1 VGVTDAEAFVAAHYE
16 QVRRALS
23 LALRDP
29 QRAEDLTQEAF
40 ARAWRRWAE
49 VSTMERPVAWVY
61 VVAMNQARRDL
72 RREHRPMREPLSP
85 HAPDLA
91 GSVATSV
98 SLATALASLPARQ
111 RAVVVLRF
119 LADLSTADVADAL
132 RCAEGTVKSTLHSA
146 LAHLR
151 VEMDEQEDE

>member
-1 VGVTDAEAFVAAHYE
+1 
-16 QVRRALS
+16 
-23 LALRDP
+23 
-29 QRAEDLTQEAF
+29 
-40 ARAWRRWAE
+40 
-49 VSTMERPVAWVY
+49 
-61 VVAMNQARRDL
+61 
-72 RREHRPMREPLSP
+72 
-85 HAPDLA
+85 
-91 GSVATSV
+91 
-98 SLATALASLPARQ
+98 LPARQ